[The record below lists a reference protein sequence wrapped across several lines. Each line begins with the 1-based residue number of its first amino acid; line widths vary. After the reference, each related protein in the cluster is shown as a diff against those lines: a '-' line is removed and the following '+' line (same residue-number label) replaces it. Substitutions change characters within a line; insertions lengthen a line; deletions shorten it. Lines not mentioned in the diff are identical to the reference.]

1 MAGGWGRLDARYTCG
16 RTANELEVVGWAAG
30 SICLG
35 RNTGHRVCEHEPDL
49 DLNVVGNAVLVH
61 GLASDRSCGWAASVK
76 QRGARACA
84 VWVHWGR
91 LGRAEQGPGGEGGG
105 RSRQGFGGIV
115 LGNLVENPRGM
126 GSGGSHCMGEERGEG
141 LEEVEEVWIGTL
153 RGFASCCWCSGGHGR
168 SAKEVEEALLLV
180 FGLGEITSR
189 GERGGEKRCRLYV
202 FHSVVCSSL
211 VKEMA

>member
-16 RTANELEVVGWAAG
+16 LTANELEVVGWAAG

-35 RNTGHRVCEHEPDL
+35 CNTGHQVCEHEPDL

-91 LGRAEQGPGGEGGG
+91 LGRTYTYIYTHIHIYIHIYRCLCWAQG
-105 RSRQGFGGIV
+105 SFV
-115 LGNLVENPRGM
+115 L
-126 GSGGSHCMGEERGEG
+126 
-141 LEEVEEVWIGTL
+141 
-153 RGFASCCWCSGGHGR
+153 
-168 SAKEVEEALLLV
+168 
-180 FGLGEITSR
+180 
-189 GERGGEKRCRLYV
+189 
-202 FHSVVCSSL
+202 
-211 VKEMA
+211 